1 MADKSISADNSRS
14 PDEIQSEIERTRADM
29 SRTIDAIQRRLS
41 PSELMEQALDY
52 FRSGPG
58 AFASNLGDAIRNN
71 PIPVALVGV
80 GLAWLA
86 FGGPGRPAYLHRA
99 DTDGGADIDYAG
111 ETARHGMERAGDM
124 AARTGQRI
132 GGMASAAGARMGDA
146 YAGARDTADAASE
159 RVRAMADD
167 VRNLAAEWREDT
179 ADMAARAQD
188 RMQQLGSSVQAQT
201 AHMRDAAND
210 LLHQQP
216 LIVGALGLAI
226 GAMLGAML
234 PSTRQEDTIMGEARD
249 RVMDQASGTGEQV
262 MREAAHVTRKAAD
275 AATGAV
281 RDETDR
287 RGLTSGSTD
296 PSQSTAKPEDEG
308 KPTGP
313 PGLATKGI

>member
-1 MADKSISADNSRS
+1 MADKSTSTDHSRS
-14 PDEIQSEIERTRADM
+14 PEEIQSEIERTRADM

-41 PSELMEQALDY
+41 PGELMDQALDY

-58 AFASNLGDAIRNN
+58 EFASNLGDAIRNN
-71 PIPVALVGV
+71 PVPVALVGV

-99 DTDGGADIDYAG
+99 DTEGGSDMGYAG
-111 ETARHGMERAGDM
+111 ETARHGMEQAGDM
-124 AARTGQRI
+124 AARTGQRL

-179 ADMAARAQD
+179 VDMATRAQD
-188 RMQQLGSSVQAQT
+188 RMQQLGGSVQAQT
-201 AHMRDAAND
+201 AQMRDAAND

-234 PSTRQEDTIMGEARD
+234 PSTRQEDTLMGEARD
-249 RVMDQASGTGEQV
+249 RVVDQASGTGEQV
-262 MREAAHVTRKAAD
+262 MREAAHVTQAAAD
-275 AATGAV
+275 AATDAA
-281 RDETDR
+281 REETER
-287 RGLTSGSTD
+287 RGLGAGRTD
-296 PSQSTAKPEDEG
+296 MSQSTAKPENEG
-308 KPTGP
+308 KPTDP
-313 PGLATKGI
+313 PGFATKGI